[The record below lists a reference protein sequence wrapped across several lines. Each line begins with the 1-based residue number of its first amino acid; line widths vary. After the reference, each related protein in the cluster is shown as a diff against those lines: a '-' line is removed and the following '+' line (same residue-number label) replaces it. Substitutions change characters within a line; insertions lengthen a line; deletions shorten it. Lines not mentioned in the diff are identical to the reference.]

1 MPSAKQKITK
11 WLKQYDI
18 ILIPG
23 KTDEFHPHDKAITYS
38 RRSKCKKKQIYSILH
53 ECGHHL
59 IQDADDYEVKHKT
72 QVEAINDGR
81 KKRSLRW
88 RIDYLKEE
96 FRAWEVGKEIAE
108 ELDIE
113 IDEKKY
119 DDHAAFCLKSY
130 CHWVLHPQNYKE
142 EDI

>member
-96 FRAWEVGKEIAE
+96 FRAWEVGKDLSI
-108 ELDIE
+108 LIG
-113 IDEKKY
+113 
-119 DDHAAFCLKSY
+119 S
-130 CHWVLHPQNYKE
+130 
-142 EDI
+142 